1 MSYRI
6 DIEALRRYNADG
18 VTSKALTEAERQ
30 RFEQAVE
37 DALDARSSAGGAGEL
52 DATDER
58 VFIVEDGDSLW
69 EIADELNVDVDALLA
84 LNERDDIPDPDEIDV
99 GDVVFVPHASPEEA
113 ATSPRDAQGV
123 PEGEADLVHSLRERG
138 NDLEYADDPAS
149 IDYDAEV
156 SELAADIEAYL
167 AALPEE
173 ERQAALQRFHD
184 HDWVDAGPAQMAIEQ
199 AAENTGIA
207 LEETSHAGPEV
218 ESEAREI
225 IAEAEAESDPAAA
238 LQVLEERYDEASLAV
253 QAALD
258 RSSGAREIAENAA
271 SDFMTAA
278 QAEDDPAEALRIFE
292 EGYASASERVQ
303 RALDRSSDAQAIID
317 DAAEWAAE
325 PLDGDMDGMDTPQR
339 RTLEM
344 IERLD
349 NLTEGLDP
357 ELAAEVVDALIPR
370 IEAANQGDLQDV
382 GGAMAGPNGTTL
394 LMPILDR
401 IAGTEAGDRA
411 AASLAEL
418 LPVDMNTVRNEMN
431 DAVSAGGRIP
441 TLALAIASLEGVDGF
456 REEVFA
462 AVEQFRDH
470 TLADQAED
478 YHEHLDELSFLI
490 LNGGAAMT
498 EAQLEAAIDDYIDS
512 NPDWEEEFGALQ
524 EQLADS
530 GAGLLEQV
538 RQLQGLPDDIRADHQ
553 QRIEALLDDPNSQ
566 LAISTAFQQRPDL
579 VTGAA
584 GDALVET
591 FAELGITEDAP
602 LAVNLAGAYLRE
614 NVITPA
620 ADIDPR
626 DPQSLEDARAQ
637 LDDALRDN
645 PQLADMLGI
654 TTSEL
659 NGIAEAFDDL
669 VPDFTDDFD
678 PQRYEI
684 DVARNL
690 NNTLDKI
697 DGTFRDTPYN
707 RGFRTSALAIVGSGL
722 ANAMEAYGEDPS
734 LRNALQVSIE
744 TARVGVDGAQLV
756 DALLNPAEG
765 SRATHGL
772 KLGGKFVH
780 VLGAGLAGADALV
793 RLNQGD
799 VVGAGLNAAV
809 AGGVG
814 YAVFG
819 TSSLAGPIGFGIATV
834 ATLVQ
839 FGRDAYQSAQHNS
852 RFETQTT
859 ADFLAHAGFSEE
871 AAEALI
877 DQSGEGHSV
886 VPLLMSYGE
895 LHGLTPEQTVAW
907 VNSIPE
913 GENGTVMLAAL
924 RDNLHNTLDEFDG
937 DVTQFDEHA
946 DGFELASPSLGESR
960 SGSLTPRSMF
970 ELDAILPQLDIES
983 PQAYA

>member
-18 VTSKALTEAERQ
+18 VTAKALSVAERQ

-37 DALDARSSAGGAGEL
+37 DALDARSGAGGAGEL
-52 DATDER
+52 DASDER

-69 EIADELNVDVDALLA
+69 QIADELSVDVDELLA
-84 LNERDDIPDPDEIDV
+84 LNARDDIPNPDEIDA
-99 GDVVFVPHASPEEA
+99 GDVVFVPQASPEEA

-123 PEGEADLVHSLRERG
+123 PEGEADFIQGLRERG
-138 NDLEYADDPAS
+138 NALEYADDPAS
-149 IDYDAEV
+149 IGYDAEV
-156 SELAADIEAYL
+156 GELAADIEAYL
-167 AALPEE
+167 DALPASD
-173 ERQAALQRFHD
+173 RQAALQRFHD

-199 AAENTGIA
+199 AAEATGIA
-207 LEETSHAGPEV
+207 LEATSHAGPEV

-225 IAEAEAESDPAAA
+225 IAEAGAEGDPAAA
-238 LQVLEERYDEASLAV
+238 LGVLE
-253 QAALD
+253 Q
-258 RSSGAREIAENAA
+258 
-271 SDFMTAA
+271 
-278 QAEDDPAEALRIFE
+278 
-292 EGYASASERVQ
+292 GYTSASERVQ
-303 RALDRSSDAQAIID
+303 RALDRSGDARAIIE

-325 PLDGDMDGMDTPQR
+325 PLDGELDGTDTPQR

-349 NLTEGLDP
+349 ALTEGLEP

-370 IEAANQGDLQDV
+370 IAAAHQGDLQDA

-418 LPVDMNTVRNEMN
+418 LPVDMNTVRNAMH
-431 DAVSAGGRIP
+431 DAVSAGDRIP
-441 TLALAIASLEGVDGF
+441 ALALAIASLEGVDGF

-462 AVEQFRDH
+462 AVERFRDH
-470 TLADQAED
+470 SLADQAED

-498 EAQLEAAIDDYIDS
+498 EAQLEAAIDDYIAS
-512 NPDWEEEFGALQ
+512 NPDWQEEFGALQ

-530 GAGLLEQV
+530 GAGLLEQIE
-538 RQLQGLPDDIRADHQ
+538 QLQGLPDDIRADHQ
-553 QRIEALLDDPNSQ
+553 PRIEALLDDPNAQ
-566 LAISTAFQQRPDL
+566 LAVSTALQERPEL
-579 VTGAA
+579 VKGES
-584 GDALVET
+584 GDALIET

-620 ADIDPR
+620 ADIDPS
-626 DPQSLEDARAQ
+626 DAQSLEDARAKI
-637 LDDALRDN
+637 DDALRDN

-654 TTSEL
+654 TTSQL

-722 ANAMEAYGEDPS
+722 ANAMEAYGEAPS

-756 DALLNPAEG
+756 DALLHPAEG

-834 ATLVQ
+834 ATLIQ
-839 FGRDAYQSAQHNS
+839 FGRDAYQTAQHNS

-886 VPLLMSYGE
+886 VPLLMRYGE

-907 VNSIPE
+907 VNSIPK

-960 SGSLTPRSMF
+960 SGSLTPRSRF
-970 ELDAILPQLDIES
+970 ELDAILPRLEIES